1 MYQAFNKVD
10 QVPPSEDS
18 KKGFIWVLANSALVE
33 GVKSTT
39 RYRKQNLHKRSCKTE
54 HPAPQ
59 RQISGAKGGKAAK
72 KSAMLA
78 GKMPGPKTKRSSR
91 AGRTLSSYAKDT
103 TTDPSRFS
111 AFEEYRQHL
120 RELEQ
125 DNKERMG
132 TLRSAYLP
140 DATHSYLHTPSATP
154 ISSIPE
160 PRMFQLSD
168 VVGCADL
175 GLAPLFYDDP
185 IDAKEDGISS
195 HQMLGSSA
203 DAYID
208 YNFSE
213 ITT

>member
-1 MYQAFNKVD
+1 VD
-10 QVPPSEDS
+10 QIPPLEDS
-18 KKGFIWVLANSALVE
+18 KKGFIWVLANSALEE

-39 RYRKQNLHKRSCKTE
+39 RYRKHNLHKKSCKTE

-78 GKMPGPKTKRSSR
+78 GKMPTPKSKRSSR

-103 TTDPSRFS
+103 TTNPSRFS
-111 AFEEYRQHL
+111 AFEEYKQHL

-125 DNKERMG
+125 ENKERMR
-132 TLRSAYLP
+132 TLRSPYLP
-140 DATHSYLHTPSATP
+140 DVTPSYLHAPSATP
-154 ISSIPE
+154 ISSIPQ

-185 IDAKEDGISS
+185 TDVQEDGISS
-195 HQMLGSSA
+195 NQLLGSSA
-203 DAYID
+203 DIYID
-208 YNFSE
+208 YNLGE
-213 ITT
+213 IAT